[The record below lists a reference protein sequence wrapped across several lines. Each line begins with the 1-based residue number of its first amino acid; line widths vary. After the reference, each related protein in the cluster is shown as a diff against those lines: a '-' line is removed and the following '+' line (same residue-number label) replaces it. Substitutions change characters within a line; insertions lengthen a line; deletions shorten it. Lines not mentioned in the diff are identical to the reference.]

1 MKKLFVIVV
10 FLAMVAGLGCSTKK
24 VYYVNFAPGCSRDA
38 TRARLLTIVRQSD
51 MHLVPY
57 APQIG
62 FKPLRGEAQKKWKQ
76 RPSD

>member
-38 TRARLLTIVRQSD
+38 PRARLLTIVR
-51 MHLVPY
+51 H
-57 APQIG
+57 QICTWS
-62 FKPLRGEAQKKWKQ
+62 PILPR
-76 RPSD
+76 